1 MLVRIQPPRLLVLRL
16 SVTDTTGTHRRS
28 WSMPAAPSGSP
39 AWQLPTAA
47 AHLIRLHRTQTPPT
61 VDAFAAHL
69 NELTRTPI
77 PFPQAPY
84 GYDPLHDR
92 RVSCLI
98 DLHAEPAQGNERW
111 PRSSLMVLEQETGR
125 CAWSRITR
133 RQGAYAVIAYTHS
146 EVTAEALRLADRMRT
161 RPDFRTAATY
171 ELAEQLREWTQRMH
185 RQVKA
190 EQTLIR
196 AGQARQPMPQ
206 TRRSV
211 RVQLA

>member
-1 MLVRIQPPRLLVLRL
+1 MHVNIQATRLLVLRL
-16 SVTDTTGTHRRS
+16 SVTDATGTHRRS

-39 AWQLPTAA
+39 AWQLPTVA

-61 VDAFAAHL
+61 VDALAAHL
-69 NELTRTPI
+69 SELTGAPI

-98 DLHAEPAQGNERW
+98 DLHTEPAQGNERW
-111 PRSSLMVLEQETGR
+111 PRCSLMVLEQETGW

-133 RQGAYAVIAYTHS
+133 RQSAYAVIAYTHT
-146 EVTAEALRLADRMRT
+146 EVTAEAQRLADQMRT
-161 RPDFRTAATY
+161 RPDERSAATF
-171 ELAEQLREWTQRMH
+171 ELAEQVREWSQRMH

-190 EQTLIR
+190 EQALIR
-196 AGQARQPMPQ
+196 AGQARQPKAE